1 MDDSFDL
8 ISILNIFFKHFK
20 LILFFSILSAVAAY
34 AFADRVIPKKYTS
47 SVQLYV
53 ENKSA
58 STDQLSSS
66 DITVAQQLVDTCSII
81 FTSDSV
87 IDQLADDSN
96 IDYDAEELS
105 DMILVG
111 AVNNTEIMRITIT
124 TDEASKSQ
132 YIATKMRDICISEYE
147 RVISTGTITAVDKPK
162 ESSKP
167 SSPNAVN
174 YAILGFIAGFAIIYI
189 IMVARQFLD
198 TRVRP
203 DDNLAAIYDIPVFAE
218 IMDFENKNTNSY
230 SASYGKNY

>member
-1 MDDSFDL
+1 
-8 ISILNIFFKHFK
+8 
-20 LILFFSILSAVAAY
+20 
-34 AFADRVIPKKYTS
+34 
-47 SVQLYV
+47 
-53 ENKSA
+53 
-58 STDQLSSS
+58 
-66 DITVAQQLVDTCSII
+66 
-81 FTSDSV
+81 
-87 IDQLADDSN
+87 
-96 IDYDAEELS
+96 
-105 DMILVG
+105 
-111 AVNNTEIMRITIT
+111 
-124 TDEASKSQ
+124 
-132 YIATKMRDICISEYE
+132 MRDICISEYE

-230 SASYGKNY
+230 SVSYGKNY